1 MATTTVAVRYFAA
14 ARAAAGVEAE
24 KIDVPADA
32 TVEGLLAAVRAQH
45 GDELSAVLDRCS
57 FLLDEVAVRDRGTLL
72 AGAAT
77 RETALLWD
85 LPPHPVPRPP
95 QRQEDCGQN
104 MTESGTTPKPF
115 WLDGWLVELQRN
127 QPASLFLFWVPDS
140 VYARKER
147 QY

>member
-32 TVEGLLAAVRAQH
+32 TVEGLLTAVRAQH

-57 FLLDEVAVRDRGTLL
+57 FLLDEVAVRDPGTPL

-77 RETALLWD
+77 LD
-85 LPPHPVPRPP
+85 VLPPFA
-95 QRQEDCGQN
+95 G
-104 MTESGTTPKPF
+104 G
-115 WLDGWLVELQRN
+115 
-127 QPASLFLFWVPDS
+127 
-140 VYARKER
+140 
-147 QY
+147 